1 MIISGGHLVL
11 VKAWELWVDHKWCTL
26 SVGCALR
33 AELII
38 SGGNLLLVA
47 PSDLRVDQQWTLS
60 VGCALGAMS

>member
-11 VKAWELWVDHKWCTL
+11 VEPSELRVDHHWFTL
-26 SVGCALR
+26 SVGCVLR

-38 SGGNLLLVA
+38 SGGNLLYVA